1 MKPVNCSEIAVRE
14 VEGFVGAPQGSQR
27 VWMRFRVVLLVVKGQ
42 RQLGVRRNLL
52 GIPVFA
58 VVNSEFLV
66 WSLTSTEDCG

>member
-27 VWMRFRVVLLVVKGQ
+27 VWMRFRAVLLVVKGQ